1 MDPLKTVK
9 RLWPGRAFGRRPAG
23 PRLHVGSGSQRLE
36 GWINV
41 DIRPFPGVDVVTDIS
56 RGLAFSDAEAVF
68 AEHFLEHLAADHAL
82 DFLAA
87 VRLILRPGGRLRLS
101 TPNLDWV
108 WLTHYDPDAAPD
120 DKVQGAL
127 ALNRA
132 FHGWE
137 HKFLWNRET
146 LDLALRATGFA
157 DLTWHRYGE
166 SEIEHLRGLER
177 HETYG
182 DAGDLQHVLIVE
194 AGPGKPDAEAL
205 DALRQRFQQEFL
217 DHVAGY

>member
-1 MDPLKTVK
+1 MPAT
-9 RLWPGRAFGRRPAG
+9 RTSGAG
-23 PRLHVGSGSQRLE
+23 PRLHIGSGSQRLD

-56 RGLAFSDAEAVF
+56 RGLPFSGAEAVF

-82 DFLAA
+82 DFLTA
-87 VRLILRPGGRLRLS
+87 VQHILRPQGRLRLS

-108 WLTHYDPDAAPD
+108 WLTHYSLDAEPDE
-120 DKVQGAL
+120 KVQGAL

-137 HKFLWNRET
+137 HKFLWNHET
-146 LDLALRATGFA
+146 LEVALAATGFR
-157 DLTWHRYGE
+157 DLAWHRYGE
-166 SEIEHLRGLER
+166 SDAEHLRGLER

-182 DAGDLQHVLIVE
+182 DSEDLQHVLIVE
-194 AGPGKPDAEAL
+194 ASPGTPDATGLET
-205 DALRQRFQQEFL
+205 LRQRFRRDFL

>member
-1 MDPLKTVK
+1 MDSLS
-9 RLWPGRAFGRRPAG
+9 FFRRSRRAG
-23 PRLHVGSGSQRLE
+23 PRLHIGSGSQRLP

-68 AEHFLEHLAADHAL
+68 AEHFLEHLAADDAL
-82 DFLAA
+82 DFLVAA
-87 VRLILRPGGRLRLS
+87 QRILRPQGRLRLS

-108 WLTHYDPDAAPD
+108 WLTHYRLDAPPE
-120 DKVQGAL
+120 DKVRAAL

-146 LDLALRATGFA
+146 LELALAATGFR
-157 DLTWHRYGE
+157 DLAWHRYGE
-166 SEIEHLRGLER
+166 SDVKHLRGLER
-177 HETYG
+177 HETS
-182 DAGDLQHVLIVE
+182 DNAGDLQHVLIVE
-194 AGPGKPDAEAL
+194 ARPGTPDPQGLAT
-205 DALRQRFQQEFL
+205 LRGQLQREFL